1 MAIVVNTT
9 ASNVVL
15 QINTDG
21 TDYSANVDVAFD
33 GAGSGN
39 VYTIPALQDVTLNA
53 TPGTFTWEQLD
64 SLSQQIVTTPSTNS
78 IDMNIVVDEAIFFD
92 STGSST
98 GILDTVNNKTQT
110 YFRLYLNGQATDD
123 RYVQGYGYLS
133 GLAPTVSPTAPVW
146 VSPLTVLID
155 GSFTHAQVPA

>member
-15 QINTDG
+15 QINADG
-21 TDYSANVDVAFD
+21 VDYQGNVDAAFD
-33 GAGSGN
+33 TGSGN
-39 VYTIPALQDVTLNA
+39 VYTIPALQDVTVNA

-78 IDMNIVVDEAIFFD
+78 LDMNIVVDESTFFD
-92 STGSST
+92 ATNGSA
-98 GILDTVNNKTQT
+98 GILDTVNNKTKT
-110 YFRLYLNGQATDD
+110 YFRLYMNGQASDD
-123 RYVQGYGYLS
+123 RYIQGEGYLS

-155 GSFTHAQVPA
+155 GSFTHAQLP

>member
-21 TDYSANVDVAFD
+21 TDYSANVDAAFE
-33 GAGSGN
+33 GTGLAN
-39 VYTIPALQDVTLNA
+39 VYTLPALQDVTLNA

-64 SLSQQIVTTPSTNS
+64 SLSQFIVTTPSTNS
-78 IDMNIVVDEAIFFD
+78 VDMNIVVDETTFFD
-92 STGSST
+92 ATAGSS
-98 GILDTVNNKTQT
+98 GILDTVNGKIRT
-110 YFRLYLNGQATDD
+110 YFRLFLNGQATND

-155 GSFTHAQVPA
+155 GSFTHHQVS